1 MRRVVRLTD
10 AAIRELRRVRRYL
23 TQPGAGDRGHERAQ
37 RIIAAIAALADE
49 ADRFPSDPFR
59 PGRRNRIVEGHVV
72 SFTIV
77 VRPDGGEDVSVERV
91 YGPGQRRP

>member
-1 MRRVVRLTD
+1 LTD
-10 AAIRELRRVRRYL
+10 AAILELRRVRRYL
-23 TQPGAGDRGHERAQ
+23 TQPGAGSRGHERAR

-49 ADRFPSDPFR
+49 ADRFPPDPFR
-59 PGRRNRIVEGHVV
+59 SGRRNRIIEGHVV
-72 SFTIV
+72 RFAIV